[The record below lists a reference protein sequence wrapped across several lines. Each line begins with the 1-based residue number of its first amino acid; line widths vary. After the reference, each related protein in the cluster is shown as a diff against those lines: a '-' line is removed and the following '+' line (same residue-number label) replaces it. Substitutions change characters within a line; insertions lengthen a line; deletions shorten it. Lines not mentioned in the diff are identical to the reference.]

1 MERKLNFHDPEMK
14 RIVSYYFPWKEKKL
28 WNVKRFLWQKHFP
41 SEKKFN
47 YTYMWITMLLQ
58 NILGLKSET
67 RNKIHITW
75 KEQMAKSLG
84 LGRAFLGLNI
94 MISYTCMLIL

>member
-41 SEKKFN
+41 GDRKFN
-47 YTYMWITMLLQ
+47 HAYKWITMLLQ
-58 NILGLKSET
+58 TIPGLKTET
-67 RNKIHITW
+67 RNKIQITW
-75 KEQMAKSLG
+75 KEQIVSG
-84 LGRAFLGLNI
+84 LGFSRVSLGLNI
-94 MISYTCMLIL
+94 MISYTCMMIL